1 MLTAYENHLLQE
13 CNYEFDVIANTLWY
27 HLALG
32 YYSAFETVEQV
43 VGKDAELTDG
53 SMRLVA
59 AVLLST
65 YKAEQKQNDTPN

>member
-1 MLTAYENHLLQE
+1 
-13 CNYEFDVIANTLWY
+13 
-27 HLALG
+27 LG

-43 VGKDAELTDG
+43 IGKDAELTDG